1 MQTRADK
8 YGQQEAGLN
17 EVVTRNIASLVSHQ
31 QQEEMVRP
39 LQDRLAQAITE
50 FVGSFSFLTMHVLLF
65 GTWIGLNAGIVS
77 GLNPW
82 DPFPFT
88 LLTLLLSI
96 EAILLTSF
104 ILMGQD
110 RILRAE
116 QSKAALDLQINL
128 LAEHEVTRLLVLVD
142 AIAAHLGLAVANRPD
157 VDDLKKDVEPR
168 TVLSELGRARS
179 RDGVKQSA
187 GDAAGVEARRTKPP
201 A

>member
-1 MQTRADK
+1 METRADK

-31 QQEEMVRP
+31 QQEEMVRSF
-39 LQDRLAQAITE
+39 QDRLAQEITE
-50 FVGSFSFLTMHVLLF
+50 FVGSFSFLTMHILLF

-116 QSKAALDLQINL
+116 QSKAALDPQINL
-128 LAEHEVTRLLVLVD
+128 LA
-142 AIAAHLGLAVANRPD
+142 
-157 VDDLKKDVEPR
+157 
-168 TVLSELGRARS
+168 
-179 RDGVKQSA
+179 
-187 GDAAGVEARRTKPP
+187 
-201 A
+201 